1 MGPNDWPMR
10 QEAAVSPIIIR
21 VDYDEDARVWV
32 AQSDQIP
39 LVTEADTFE
48 LLYRKMPDL
57 IQDILG
63 DNNDPHVGQDVPF
76 ELVTH
81 SQSRPRV
88 RVA

>member
-1 MGPNDWPMR
+1 MK
-10 QEAAVSPIIIR
+10 EETAVSSLVIR
-21 VDYDEDARVWV
+21 VDYDEEAGVWV

-48 LLYRKMPDL
+48 ILYRKMPDL
-57 IQDILG
+57 IQDVLADNG
-63 DNNDPHVGQDVPF
+63 DPRAGADVPF

-81 SQSRPRV
+81 SHSQPRI